1 MDADEGGVLRLV
13 RDAQCAQLVKQGA
26 EAKVYR
32 VVLYERETGVT
43 LPRGAAPTETQ
54 AHAVL
59 LKHRFFKR
67 YRHPTLSASITHART
82 VWEARSLVRSAR
94 SGVAVPRVEF
104 VDETRG
110 VLGLEW
116 IDGVSVR
123 RWLGGLPED
132 GEEDAALPA
141 DVLPPTE
148 ANQCTWMADAVACMD
163 AIGAQLARMHCADV
177 IHGDLT
183 TSNMMLRTGPHM
195 QLVLIDFGLASVS
208 SFWED
213 KAVDLYVLER
223 AFASTHPASQ
233 ALFHRVLDSY
243 AAHTEQHAPKGGKAQ
258 NAWAHIHARL
268 QEVRLRG
275 RKRSMVG

>member
-1 MDADEGGVLRLV
+1 MDDEPGGDCGLLQLV
-13 RDAQCAQLVKQGA
+13 RDTQRAALVKQGA

-32 VVLYERETGVT
+32 VVLYEREIGVT
-43 LPRGAAPTETQ
+43 LPNKPAESRVEE
-54 AHAVL
+54 HVVL

-67 YRHPTLSASITHART
+67 YRHPTLSASITLART
-82 VWEARSLVRSAR
+82 VSEARSLVRSAR
-94 SGVAVPRVEF
+94 SGVAVPRVEL

-110 VLGLEW
+110 LLGLEW
-116 IDGVSVR
+116 IEGVSVR

-132 GEEDAALPA
+132 GETDTTLPEN
-141 DVLPPTE
+141 VLPPTE
-148 ANQCTWMADAVACMD
+148 ANQLNAMD
-163 AIGAQLARMHCADV
+163 RIGEQLARMHCADV

-183 TSNMMLRTGPHM
+183 TSNMMLRTGATID
-195 QLVLIDFGLASVS
+195 LVLIDFGLASVS

-223 AFASTHPASQ
+223 AFASTHPTSQ
-233 ALFHRVLDSY
+233 ALFHRVLESY
-243 AAHTEQHAPKGGKAQ
+243 AEHTTQFAPKGGKAQ
-258 NAWAHIHARL
+258 NAWQHIHARL